1 MGTLLVSITSV
12 LAVVGK
18 GLRLA
23 LFDKSMKLV
32 KCLSGLLEIIRWG
45 LSKKADIEVCREDW
59 ETENKNWMEQ

>member
-23 LFDKSMKLV
+23 LFDKAWNL
-32 KCLSGLLEIIRWG
+32 LS
-45 LSKKADIEVCREDW
+45 A
-59 ETENKNWMEQ
+59 